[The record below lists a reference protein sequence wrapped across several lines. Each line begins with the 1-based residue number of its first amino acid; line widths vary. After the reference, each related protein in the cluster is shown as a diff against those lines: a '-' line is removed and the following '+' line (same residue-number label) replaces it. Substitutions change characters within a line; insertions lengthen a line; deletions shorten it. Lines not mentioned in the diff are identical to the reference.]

1 MTPLLKIPLLFSDAI
16 GMRITGKPPNSP
28 LPPEE
33 HIVPDW
39 RERFLK
45 SLAWPCVFLRG
56 ISWSLEIIETVVILL
71 ASTNHPFPEYVLSRL
86 EFRPHASRAIA
97 ITPLFLLGN
106 ALTMLGTFL
115 RLQCYHTLGRFFT
128 FELSIQQGHRL
139 ITDGPYAVVRHPSYT
154 GMILTIVGAICS
166 QATGSWVTQSG
177 LLDMWLGKLL
187 VGYWILVA
195 SAVVLSLC
203 LRTSR
208 EDEML
213 EKKFGEQWIEWS
225 RRVPYSLVPGVY

>member
-1 MTPLLKIPLLFSDAI
+1 M
-16 GMRITGKPPNSP
+16 
-28 LPPEE
+28 
-33 HIVPDW
+33 
-39 RERFLK
+39 
-45 SLAWPCVFLRG
+45 
-56 ISWSLEIIETVVILL
+56 VILL
-71 ASTNHPFPEYVLSRL
+71 ASVNHPISGYVLSRL
-86 EFRPHASRAIA
+86 EFHPQASRAIA
-97 ITPLFLLGN
+97 VTPIFLLGN
-106 ALTMLGTFL
+106 ALTILGTFI
-115 RLQCYHTLGRFFT
+115 RLQCYQTLGRFFT

-154 GMILTIVGAICS
+154 GMILTIVGAMCS

-187 VGYWILVA
+187 VGYWVLVA

-208 EDEML
+208 EDAML
-213 EKKFGEQWIEWS
+213 EKKFGDEWIEWS